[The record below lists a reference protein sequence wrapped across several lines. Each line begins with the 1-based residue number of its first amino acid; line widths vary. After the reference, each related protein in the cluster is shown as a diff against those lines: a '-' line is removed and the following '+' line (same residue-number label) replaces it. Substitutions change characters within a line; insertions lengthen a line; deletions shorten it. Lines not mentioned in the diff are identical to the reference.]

1 LKENSQP
8 QKQIKVLEISS
19 YPPPRAGWGMRIYFL
34 KQEMEKQGHICEVL
48 NTGKGRFLTDRDFI
62 PVFSGLDY
70 VKKVLKY
77 RMKGYLIHM
86 HLNGDSPKGFVLT
99 TLALLISLLT
109 FRRPVI
115 TFHAGPVQK
124 YFPQSKAPLLTP
136 LYKFIFSAPR
146 HIICNNEAVKQAIAG
161 YGINPDKIIPIQAFS
176 KQYLN
181 FEKVQLKPQV
191 EQFFDEHEP
200 VICSYVFFRPEFF
213 IEDMIHAVAKL
224 VKIYPKFGLII
235 MGSDLGSEDIQQLIK
250 ELKLENHVILAGDQ
264 DHDAFLTIMTRSRL
278 YLRTPF
284 KDGVASSVLEAL
296 ALKVPVVA
304 CDNGS
309 RPAGAITY
317 ENRNIDDMVEKIR
330 YVLENHEQVVQQIKP
345 PEIKDTIADEIKVLG
360 L

>member
-1 LKENSQP
+1 MT

-34 KQEMEKQGHICEVL
+34 KQEMEKMGHICEVL
-48 NTGKGRFLTDRDFI
+48 NTGKGRFLTGRDFI

-70 VKKVLKY
+70 VKKVFKY
-77 RMKGYLIHM
+77 RLKGYLIHM

-99 TLALLISLLT
+99 TLALLISLIT

-124 YFPQSKAPLLTP
+124 YFPQFKAPWLTP
-136 LYKFIFSAPR
+136 LYKFIFTAPR
-146 HIICNNEAVKQAIAG
+146 HIICNNEAVKEKIVG

-181 FEKVQLKPQV
+181 FEKVELKPEV
-191 EQFFDEHEP
+191 ENFFKEHDP

-224 VKIYPKFGLII
+224 VKRYPKFGLII
-235 MGSDLGSEDIQQLIK
+235 MGSDMGSEDIQALIK
-250 ELKLENHVILAGDQ
+250 ELKIEDHVILAGDQ
-264 DHDAFLTIMTRSRL
+264 DHDAFLTIMTRSKF

-284 KDGVASSVLEAL
+284 KDGVSSSVLEAL
-296 ALKVPVVA
+296 SLDVPVVA

-309 RPAGAITY
+309 RPPSTVTY
-317 ENRNIDDMVEKIR
+317 ENRNVDDMAEKVS
-330 YVLENHEQVVQQIKP
+330 YVIDNHEQVVKNIIH
-345 PEIKDTIADEIKVLG
+345 PEIADTIVDEIRVLG

>member
-1 LKENSQP
+1 MKR
-8 QKQIKVLEISS
+8 KQIKVLEISS

-48 NTGKGRFLTDRDFI
+48 NTGKGRFLTGRDFI

-70 VKKVLKY
+70 VKKVFKY
-77 RMKGYLIHM
+77 RLKGYLIHM

-124 YFPQSKAPLLTP
+124 YFPQSQAPLLTP
-136 LYKFIFSAPR
+136 LYKFIFTAPR
-146 HIICNNEAVKQAIAG
+146 HIICNNEAVKEKIVG
-161 YGINPDKIIPIQAFS
+161 YGINPHKIIPIQAFS

-181 FEKVQLKPQV
+181 FEKVELKPEV
-191 EQFFDEHEP
+191 EAFFSDHDP

-213 IEDMIHAVAKL
+213 IEDMIHAAAKL
-224 VKIYPKFGLII
+224 VKHYPKFGLII
-235 MGSDLGSEDIQQLIK
+235 MGSDMGSEEIQALIK
-250 ELKLENHVILAGDQ
+250 QLGIEDHVILAGDQ

-284 KDGVASSVLEAL
+284 KDGIASSVLEAL

-309 RPAGAITY
+309 RPAGTVTY
-317 ENRNIDDMVEKIR
+317 ENRNVDDMVEKLR
-330 YVLENHEQVVQQIKP
+330 YVLDNHAQVVRQIKP
-345 PEIKDTIADEIKVLG
+345 PEIKDTIIDEIRILG

>member
-1 LKENSQP
+1 MKENNQP
-8 QKQIKVLEISS
+8 KNQIKVLEISS

-34 KQEMEKQGHICEVL
+34 KQEMQKQGHICEVL
-48 NTGKGRFLTDRDFI
+48 NTGKGRFLTGRDFI

-70 VKKVLKY
+70 VKKVFKY
-77 RMKGYLIHM
+77 RLKGYLIHM

-124 YFPQSKAPLLTP
+124 YFPQSRAPFLTP
-136 LYKFIFSAPR
+136 LYKFIFTAPR
-146 HIICNNEAVKQAIAG
+146 HIICNNEAVKKAIAG
-161 YGINPDKIIPIQAFS
+161 YGINPNKIIPIQAFS

-181 FEKVQLKPQV
+181 FEKVQLKTEV
-191 EQFFDEHEP
+191 EQFFKEHDP

-213 IEDMIHAVAKL
+213 IENMIHAVAKL
-224 VKIYPKFGLII
+224 VQQYEKFGLII
-235 MGSDLGSEDIQQLIK
+235 MGSDLGSEDIRALIK
-250 ELKLENHVILAGDQ
+250 QLGLEDHIILAGDQ

-309 RPAGAITY
+309 RPQGTVTY
-317 ENRNIDDMVEKIR
+317 ENRNIDDMVQKIS
-330 YVLENHEQVVQQIKP
+330 YVLKNHEKVKQQIVP
-345 PEIKDTIADEIKVLG
+345 PDIKDTIVDEIKVLG

>member
-1 LKENSQP
+1 MKR
-8 QKQIKVLEISS
+8 KQIKVLEISS

-34 KQEMEKQGHICEVL
+34 KQEMEKQGHICQVL
-48 NTGKGRFLTDRDFI
+48 NTGKGRFLTGRDFI

-70 VKKVLKY
+70 VKKVFKY
-77 RMKGYLIHM
+77 RLKGYLIHM

-124 YFPQSKAPLLTP
+124 YFPQSQAPLLTP
-136 LYKFIFSAPR
+136 LYKFIFTAPR
-146 HIICNNEAVKQAIAG
+146 HIICNNEAVKEKIAG
-161 YGINPDKIIPIQAFS
+161 YGINPHKIIPIQAFS

-181 FEKVQLKPQV
+181 FEKVELKPEV
-191 EQFFDEHEP
+191 EAFFSDHDP

-224 VKIYPKFGLII
+224 VKHYPKFGLII
-235 MGSDLGSEDIQQLIK
+235 MGSDMGSEEIRALIK
-250 ELKLENHVILAGDQ
+250 QLGIEDHVILAGDQ

-284 KDGVASSVLEAL
+284 KDGIASSVLEAL

-309 RPAGAITY
+309 RPPGTVTY
-317 ENRNIDDMVEKIR
+317 ENRNVADMVEKLR
-330 YVLENHEQVVQQIKP
+330 YVLDNHEQVVRQIKP
-345 PEIKDTIADEIKVLG
+345 PEIKDTIVDEIRILG

>member
-1 LKENSQP
+1 MKD
-8 QKQIKVLEISS
+8 KQIKVLEISS

-34 KQEMEKQGHICEVL
+34 MQEMEKQGHICEVL
-48 NTGKGRFLTDRDFI
+48 NIGKGRFLTDRDFI

-70 VKKVLKY
+70 VKKVFKY
-77 RMKGYLIHM
+77 RLKGYLIHM

-99 TLALLISLLT
+99 TLALLISILT

-124 YFPQSKAPLLTP
+124 YFPQSQAPLLTP
-136 LYKFIFSAPR
+136 LYKFIFTIPR
-146 HIICNNEAVKQAIAG
+146 HIICNNEAVKKAIAG
-161 YGINPDKIIPIQAFS
+161 YGINPDKIVPIPAFS

-181 FEKVQLKPQV
+181 FERVALKPEV
-191 EQFFDEHEP
+191 EKFFAEREP

-213 IEDMIHAVAKL
+213 IEDMIHAVARL
-224 VKIYPKFGLII
+224 VKDYPRFGLII
-235 MGSDLGSEDIQQLIK
+235 MGSDMGSEEIRALIK
-250 ELKLENHVILAGDQ
+250 KLNLENHVLLAGDQ
-264 DHDAFLTIMTRSRL
+264 DHDSFLTIMTRSRL
-278 YLRTPF
+278 YLRTPY

-309 RPAGAITY
+309 RPPGTVTY
-317 ENRNIDDMVEKIR
+317 ENRDVEDMVEKIK
-330 YVLENHEQVVQQIKP
+330 YVLENHDQVVQNIVP
-345 PEIKDTIADEIKVLG
+345 PEIKDTIVDEIRILG